1 MNLFVKA
8 FVVTLGILSAFISVV
23 ITLNYFLV
31 LEDRRLTNQMIKA
44 RKAQFK
50 KENYNT
56 GYKAEFIN
64 GKYTGNVV
72 KDEL

>member
-23 ITLNYFLV
+23 VTLNYFLV

-50 KENYNT
+50 KER
-56 GYKAEFIN
+56 YKP
-64 GKYTGNVV
+64 GM
-72 KDEL
+72 